1 MQGKILRFLTS
12 KRTRGFLA
20 LLGYSVSLAA
30 NFLTSGH
37 LFIGLGIVA
46 VAVVFN
52 VFLFWRE
59 ISLLRIVY
67 PRTTGAIES
76 PLWLYIF
83 GLIGLV
89 AISLSG
95 YRIVRETWYG
105 PRSLS
110 VEDFAGPYVQ
120 GKFIRIT
127 DFADKRN
134 IIQGRTFVDSYIYG
148 PAVLYSKE
156 RFDLYDT
163 FFDGG
168 PTQNFQIIQDG
179 IAGPATGI
187 ITLIDVKFERC
198 HFYDVTFVGTPH
210 DVDNYRKSLKISPK

>member
-1 MQGKILRFLTS
+1 MLGKLLRAFKST
-12 KRTRGFLA
+12 KGRGFFA
-20 LLGYSVSLAA
+20 LLGYAGSLAV
-30 NFLTSGH
+30 NFFTSGH

-52 VFLFWRE
+52 AFLFWKE
-59 ISLLRIVY
+59 ISLLRIVH
-67 PRTTGAIES
+67 PRTTGTIES

-83 GLIGLV
+83 GLLGLI
-89 AISLSG
+89 AMSTSALK
-95 YRIVRETWYG
+95 IVRQTWYG
-105 PRSLS
+105 PRSLD
-110 VEDFAGPYVQ
+110 VQEFAEPYVQ
-120 GKFIRIT
+120 GKYIRIV

-156 RFDLYDT
+156 RFDLYDSL
-163 FFDGG
+163 FDGG
-168 PTQNFQIIQDG
+168 ATQNFQVIQDG

-198 HFYDVTFVGTPH
+198 HFYDITFVGTQH
-210 DVDNYRKSLKISPK
+210 DVDNYRRAMKNLP